1 MLTPPPPRCLPP
13 CPGSDLAVCLAHTVP
28 LHCPHSGPPTAIPA
42 DSILSS
48 YSEELVHPF
57 LLLLFSCPALLQ
69 YSYTPGIAT
78 QHSEQTKHIQTKDD
92 HTYIHVPLLLVYLVS
107 PPHTHTHTH
116 PPTPHTRR
124 TCILHHTHTHTHTR
138 PHHTHAGHAYYTTH
152 TQDMHIT
159 PHTRPHHTHA
169 GHAYYTTHT
178 QDMHTTPH
186 THTRPHHTHA
196 GHAYYTTSSVLMPNT
211 LSLRPTT
218 SSW

>member
-1 MLTPPPPRCLPP
+1 MLTPPVANSPPHGCLPPCYLSPPRCLPP

-28 LHCPHSGPPTAIPA
+28 LHCPHTGPPTAISA

-92 HTYIHVPLLLVYLVS
+92 HTNIHVPLLLVYLVS
-107 PPHTHTHTH
+107 PPTHTHT
-116 PPTPHTRR
+116 
-124 TCILHHTHTHTHTR
+124 C
-138 PHHTHAGHAYYTTH
+138 PHHTY
-152 TQDMHIT
+152 
-159 PHTRPHHTHA
+159 
-169 GHAYYTTHT
+169 
-178 QDMHTTPH
+178 
-186 THTRPHHTHA
+186 A